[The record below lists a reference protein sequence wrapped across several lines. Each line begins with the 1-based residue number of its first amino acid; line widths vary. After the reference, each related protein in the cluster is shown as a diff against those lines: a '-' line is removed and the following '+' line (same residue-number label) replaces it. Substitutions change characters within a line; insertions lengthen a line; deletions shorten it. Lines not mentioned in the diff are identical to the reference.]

1 MYAIQINHR
10 LVRDDRGCPY
20 KYTSRRVAE
29 RKAERIVS
37 KMYRV
42 TFKIVEIG
50 MNLNHRY
57 VPPESN
63 HRSCY
68 S

>member
-29 RKAERIVS
+29 IKAEMIVS
-37 KMYRV
+37 KMYKQ
-42 TFKIVEIG
+42 TYKIVEI
-50 MNLNHRY
+50 
-57 VPPESN
+57 
-63 HRSCY
+63 C
-68 S
+68 

>member
-29 RKAERIVS
+29 MKAEMIVK
-37 KMYRV
+37 KMIKQ
-42 TFKIVEIG
+42 TFKIVE
-50 MNLNHRY
+50 L
-57 VPPESN
+57 
-63 HRSCY
+63 
-68 S
+68 